1 MTDDDLTSILWQIS
15 PSFSSVICH
24 RMKKWESLS
33 ILWQSVPSVPKRRT
47 EGAKRGV
54 KCALRPEF
62 RDGGRSRAGG
72 GGRTRTAV
80 QTTHQVAFYMLIRP
94 LVFVPGMR
102 GGALIRVLSPKSW
115 RRAGESLR
123 ASGLDDTPI
132 AAHDRPEGQRDTRR
146 RGSLGHAD

>member
-1 MTDDDLTSILWQIS
+1 MRP
-15 PSFSSVICH
+15 PSGVSG
-24 RMKKWESLS
+24 
-33 ILWQSVPSVPKRRT
+33 RR
-47 EGAKRGV
+47 AH
-54 KCALRPEF
+54 
-62 RDGGRSRAGG
+62 SGG